1 MTAQASCLMIQGT
14 ASGVGKSVLA
24 TAFCRIFARAGY
36 RVAPFKA
43 QNMSLNAAVT
53 VDGGEIGRAQ
63 AAQAEACGIE
73 PTVAMNPILLKPEG
87 DDRSQVVVRGVARGS
102 MSFREYGKMKGEL
115 LPIVQESLD
124 HLRLS
129 HDLVI
134 IEGAGSP
141 AEINLKDDLVNMGVA
156 RMCEA
161 PVLLVGD
168 IDRGGVFASL
178 VGTMELLE
186 PEDRQRV
193 AGFLINKF
201 RGDVALLRPGFD
213 FLTARTGVPVLGVVP
228 YIREQLV
235 PAEDSLSLE
244 DRPRVD
250 EGRVIDIAV
259 ARLPRISNFDDFEPL
274 ADEPGVCVRF
284 VQTPAELDGADLVIL
299 PGTKSTTS
307 DLAFLRESG
316 LSDAIVAR
324 ASAGDPVIG
333 VCGGYQMLGLLIK
346 DPHGVDSPST
356 ETRGLGLLP
365 VVTTFAR
372 KKTTVRVHARVIA
385 AHGPFAEARGQS
397 VSGYEIHV
405 GQTEVGDACRV
416 FALVERGG
424 LAADDLDG
432 AMNENGNVLGSY
444 LHGLFANGGLRQA
457 LLAHLAKRKRASVDP
472 RWGQGPT
479 RMERYDRLA
488 DLVEASVDFPAI
500 AKLVRMDI
508 R

>member
-1 MTAQASCLMIQGT
+1 MAARPRSQRWSRVGGTVEAERVPGAGDGVRIGLARDHGADLSVRGDLFHLTGAARQEGDRGFGHRHCLPADQENRAGCGGGGVTRWPWSQLRVQDGDEHEVRPMTAQASCLMIQGT

-178 VGTMELLE
+178 VGTMELL
-186 PEDRQRV
+186 DR
-193 AGFLINKF
+193 
-201 RGDVALLRPGFD
+201 
-213 FLTARTGVPVLGVVP
+213 
-228 YIREQLV
+228 
-235 PAEDSLSLE
+235 E
-244 DRPRVD
+244 DRPRVA
-250 EGRVIDIAV
+250 G
-259 ARLPRISNFDDFEPL
+259 
-274 ADEPGVCVRF
+274 G
-284 VQTPAELDGADLVIL
+284 
-299 PGTKSTTS
+299 
-307 DLAFLRESG
+307 FLYKIFS
-316 LSDAIVAR
+316 
-324 ASAGDPVIG
+324 
-333 VCGGYQMLGLLIK
+333 K
-346 DPHGVDSPST
+346 NH
-356 ETRGLGLLP
+356 
-365 VVTTFAR
+365 
-372 KKTTVRVHARVIA
+372 
-385 AHGPFAEARGQS
+385 
-397 VSGYEIHV
+397 
-405 GQTEVGDACRV
+405 
-416 FALVERGG
+416 
-424 LAADDLDG
+424 
-432 AMNENGNVLGSY
+432 
-444 LHGLFANGGLRQA
+444 
-457 LLAHLAKRKRASVDP
+457 
-472 RWGQGPT
+472 
-479 RMERYDRLA
+479 
-488 DLVEASVDFPAI
+488 
-500 AKLVRMDI
+500 
-508 R
+508 